1 MRWGEDDREAAF
13 EGKSQSTIR
22 HCRKVNESSLYS
34 VPHWN
39 YIRLYLPK
47 GSGGFRSPKTHPK
60 GSLWL
65 GCFGRLYEKESGSQG
80 FEQARSADLR
90 SLFLAR

>member
-1 MRWGEDDREAAF
+1 MGGDVREAAL

-22 HCRKVNESSLYS
+22 HCRKVNERSLYS

-39 YIRLYLPK
+39 FIRLYLPK

-60 GSLWL
+60 ASLL
-65 GCFGRLYEKESGSQG
+65 VDLFR
-80 FEQARSADLR
+80 QAYQKRI
-90 SLFLAR
+90 